1 MRRYEENRTGCIYD
15 RRGGQSKQYDERTD
29 GRQRGSSNGTGT
41 KDDTG
46 LTFEC
51 GFDEDNNITIKITM
65 DGEDEGKLYAVTTDD
80 TGYGIVLKSLDG
92 GKDMKFLQADTD
104 LLDLTDD
111 RAKGLIG
118 KWTDNSGNEYKL
130 KKDGKLVIKSSSGE
144 TKGTYCVAENA
155 DGTLRLNLVISGGTL
170 EYVYTLSDDGSTV
183 ELCSPG
189 TDTVH
194 KWTKA

>member
-1 MRRYEENRTGCIYD
+1 
-15 RRGGQSKQYDERTD
+15 
-29 GRQRGSSNGTGT
+29 
-41 KDDTG
+41 
-46 LTFEC
+46 
-51 GFDEDNNITIKITM
+51 M
-65 DGEDEGKLYAVTTDD
+65 DGEEEGKLYAVTTDD
-80 TGYGIVLKSLDG
+80 TGYGVVLESLDG
-92 GKDMKFLQADTD
+92 GKDIKLLQADTE
-104 LLDLTDD
+104 LLDLTDA

-118 KWTDNSGNEYKL
+118 KL